1 MTAPVHPA
9 GCALDP
15 VSGCWTAT
23 SDCALEHPVDH
34 DAALQR
40 AVPTEVLGVVEP
52 VGGVPSEVV
61 SSVTVGEPD
70 GTVRD
75 IERAEEPS

>member
-15 VSGCWTAT
+15 ASGCWTAT
-23 SDCALEHPVDH
+23 SDCALEHPIDH
-34 DAALQR
+34 GAPLQS
-40 AVPTEVLGVVEP
+40 AVPTELLGVVEP
-52 VGGVPSEVV
+52 ADGVPAEVV
-61 SSVTVGEPD
+61 SSVTAGEPD

-75 IERAEEPS
+75 IQSAGEAS